1 MHSALP
7 LLHQYFERS
16 AERFPGQIALCI
28 PGPAGSL
35 DERREYSY
43 EQLNFRANALA
54 AKLQKNASGNPTIA
68 IAIGRED
75 SSAYVAMLAVLK
87 AGAAYTYLD
96 PAFPVER
103 QAQIV
108 ADAGITT
115 ILCERDT
122 PCEAFPGVQLLPW
135 DSWPDQPRA
144 YQNPG
149 PVASGDLAYTI
160 YTSGTTGEPKGVLI
174 EHGSICNLIES
185 DMHAFGLGDADRIAQ
200 GSSLAYD
207 SSVEEIWMAWSVGAR
222 VVVMDDRT
230 ARLGPDLVAWLRQQQ
245 VSVICPTPTLLRTMG
260 CEDPEREL
268 PDLHLIY
275 AGGEAMTSVL
285 VDKWS
290 RSKWLEN
297 GYGPTECTVTVVRGR
312 LQPGGPITIGKPVA
326 GNEALILGRDGVR
339 VTDGEKGELC
349 IRGQGLARGYHNLPE
364 FTAQKFEQHGELGRI
379 YHTGDWVRR
388 DQDSNLVFL
397 GRMDSQVK
405 LRGYRIELQEIE
417 VRLQGLDG
425 VRESACTI
433 LGQAGSAV
441 LVALA
446 VRGGGQEAPPEI
458 LARLRDQVPGHMV
471 PSRLF
476 WVDRLPTDVSGK
488 LDRKALA
495 AEALELQQR
504 GFEINGS
511 ATPRGS
517 SELETSL
524 LDAMGKVLPPGPPP
538 TPRSDF
544 FLDLGGDSLAAAT
557 LISDLRKQP
566 ESAALTVRDIYELR
580 TAQALA
586 QRLREA
592 SRAGSVPQARPPAP
606 ALPPA
611 SSLDPTKA
619 AALQALCM
627 AAAAAFALAAIYVVA
642 LWALPKV
649 LLHFGLW
656 PTIFTLALI
665 GPILPWL
672 WIPTSVG
679 FTLLAKRVLIGAY
692 QPGSIPAWSGL
703 YVRHWLLQ
711 RISTIVP
718 WGVLQGTVWHASV
731 LRLLGAKVGENVH
744 LHRGVSF
751 PLGGWDL
758 LEIGDDVT
766 LCQDAGVRPVEWHA
780 GHLVLDRISI
790 GQGCTVG
797 VRAGLSPGA
806 TMGSG
811 SALADH
817 AWLPKGERAGKG
829 ELWDGIPAKAVGR
842 APVKPATRGKE
853 LDPVPHALC
862 YMLARSGLSYA
873 LFLPWVLGLGL
884 FLWIGDWSAQDVVAW
899 LYGTPLNDWI
909 TWAALAT
916 LVVPLSL
923 SMRALATRFLGR
935 VDPGTYALRSW
946 PTIRSWIKAEQVSRA
961 GLWISGSLFWPVWLR
976 AAGMKIG
983 RNSEISTIIDCV
995 PEQVQIGEETFF
1007 ADGIYLAPP
1016 KLHRG
1021 TCTIAQTTVA
1031 ERTFVGNHS
1040 VIPSGSQ
1047 MADDVLLGVCTVADA
1062 SKMVEGTSWFGNPSF
1077 ELPKRQVVEMDR
1089 ELTHNPGP
1097 LRFARRV
1104 LWEGSRTL
1112 LPVLPTV
1119 LALGWF
1125 QWCSRAIESHGF
1137 ALRAGLAYIGI
1148 SLGLAISLPLL
1159 VVALKWLLLGKV
1171 RAGQHGLW
1179 SGWCCR
1185 WDFLY
1190 VAWNLYARPMLSGL
1204 EGTVMLA
1211 WFLRAMGAK
1220 IGRRVILGG
1229 AFAQVVDPDMLNFEE
1244 GSTVSG
1250 IFQAHTFEDRV
1261 LKIAP
1266 LHLRKDCTLA
1276 ASALMFYGANLGPS
1290 AQVAPQAVIMK
1301 EEHLTAGRR
1310 YSGSPCQPEAE

>member
-1 MHSALP
+1 MMRIWQRLVSPALLPCLPIQNTTIMHSALP

-16 AERFPGQIALCI
+16 AERFPRQIALSI
-28 PGPAGSL
+28 PGPTDSPE
-35 DERREYSY
+35 DRREFSF
-43 EQLNFRANALA
+43 EELDFRANALA
-54 AKLQKNASGNPTIA
+54 AELRKNASGKPTIA
-68 IAIGRED
+68 ITIGREN
-75 SSAYVAMLAVLK
+75 SNAYVAMLAVLK

-96 PAFPVER
+96 PAFPRER

-108 ADAGITT
+108 TDAGIST
-115 ILCERDT
+115 ILCERET
-122 PCEAFPGVQLLPW
+122 PCESFPGANLLPW
-135 DSWPDQPRA
+135 DSWPDRPRA
-144 YQNPG
+144 YQIPS
-149 PVASGDLAYTI
+149 PVASCDLAYII
-160 YTSGTTGEPKGVLI
+160 YTSGTTGKPKGVLI
-174 EHGSICNLIES
+174 EHSSICNLIES
-185 DMHAFGLGDADRIAQ
+185 DIHAFGLSGADRIAQ

-222 VVVMDDRT
+222 VVVMDDRA
-230 ARLGPDLVAWLRQQQ
+230 ARLGPDLVPWLRRQM

-260 CEDPEREL
+260 CEDPEHEL

-275 AGGEAMTSVL
+275 AGGEAMTSDL

-290 RSKWLEN
+290 KTKWLEN

-312 LQPGGPITIGKPVA
+312 LQPGGPITIGKAVA
-326 GNEALILGRDGVR
+326 GNETLILGSDGEL
-339 VTDGEKGELC
+339 VTDGQKGELC
-349 IRGQGLARGYHNLPE
+349 IRGQGLARGYHDLPE
-364 FTAQKFEQHGELGRI
+364 FTAQKFEQHPELGRI

-417 VRLQGLDG
+417 VRLQGFDG
-425 VRESACTI
+425 VLESACTI
-433 LGQAGSAV
+433 LGQGTSAV

-446 VRGGGQEAPPEI
+446 VGSGGQAASPNI
-458 LARLRDQVPGHMV
+458 LDRLRDQIPGHMV

-488 LDRKALA
+488 LDRKALET
-495 AEALELQQR
+495 EALELQCP
-504 GFEINGS
+504 GLEISDS
-511 ATPRGS
+511 ATLRGS

-524 LDAMGKVLPPGPPP
+524 LSAMGKVLPPGPPP
-538 TPRSDF
+538 APRSDF

-557 LISDLRKQP
+557 LISDLRKQS
-566 ESAALTVRDIYELR
+566 ETAALTVRDIYELR

-586 QRLREA
+586 ERLQET
-592 SRAGSVPQARPPAP
+592 SRAGGAPQARPSGPD
-606 ALPPA
+606 LPPA

-619 AALQALCM
+619 AALQTLCI
-627 AAAAAFALAAIYVVA
+627 ATATVFALAGICFVVF
-642 LWALPKV
+642 WALPKT

-656 PTIFTLALI
+656 PMIFTLALI

-672 WIPTSVG
+672 WIPPSVG
-679 FTLLAKRVLIGAY
+679 FTWIAKRVLIGAY
-692 QPGSIPAWSGL
+692 QPGSIPAWSDL

-711 RISTIVP
+711 RISALVP
-718 WGVLQGTVWHASV
+718 WGYLQGTVWHASV
-731 LRLLGAKVGENVH
+731 LRLLGAKVGEHVH

-758 LEIGDDVT
+758 LEIGDHVT

-806 TMGSG
+806 TMESG

-817 AWLPKGERAGKG
+817 AWLPKDGRAGKS
-829 ELWDGIPAKAVGR
+829 ELWDGIPSKAVGR
-842 APVKPATRGKE
+842 APAKPATQGKE

-862 YMLARSGLSYA
+862 YMLARSCLSCA
-873 LFLPWVLGLGL
+873 LFLPWIFGLGL

-899 LYGTPLNDWI
+899 LYGTHLKDWK
-909 TWAALAT
+909 TWAVLAT
-916 LVVPLSL
+916 LMVPLSL
-923 SMRALATRFLGR
+923 AIRALATRCMGR
-935 VDPGTYALRSW
+935 VDPGTYPLRSW

-995 PEQVQIGEETFF
+995 PEQVQIGEETFL

-1016 KLHRG
+1016 KLHQG
-1021 TCTIAQTTVA
+1021 TCTIARTTVA

-1047 MADDVLLGVCTVADA
+1047 LADDILLGVCTVADV

-1077 ELPKRQVVEMDR
+1077 ELPKRQVVEIDR
-1089 ELTHNPGP
+1089 KLTHNPGP
-1097 LRFARRV
+1097 LRFVHRIF
-1104 LWEGSRTL
+1104 WEGSRAL

-1119 LALGWF
+1119 LALTWF
-1125 QWCSRAIESHGF
+1125 QWCSHAIESHG
-1137 ALRAGLAYIGI
+1137 
-1148 SLGLAISLPLL
+1148 
-1159 VVALKWLLLGKV
+1159 
-1171 RAGQHGLW
+1171 
-1179 SGWCCR
+1179 
-1185 WDFLY
+1185 
-1190 VAWNLYARPMLSGL
+1190 
-1204 EGTVMLA
+1204 
-1211 WFLRAMGAK
+1211 
-1220 IGRRVILGG
+1220 
-1229 AFAQVVDPDMLNFEE
+1229 
-1244 GSTVSG
+1244 
-1250 IFQAHTFEDRV
+1250 
-1261 LKIAP
+1261 
-1266 LHLRKDCTLA
+1266 
-1276 ASALMFYGANLGPS
+1276 
-1290 AQVAPQAVIMK
+1290 
-1301 EEHLTAGRR
+1301 
-1310 YSGSPCQPEAE
+1310 